1 MAHKFKDVMSCLK
14 VIPAAFLV
22 KTPPSHQ
29 ANNSP
34 PSPGAGENTPQK
46 LLSLFHRQNELS
58 PQNIILYQIKSKI
71 QFYVVSYYVAKQLQV
86 LLRLKF
92 KEETF

>member
-1 MAHKFKDVMSCLK
+1 MEDNLMAQKFKDVMSCLK

-34 PSPGAGENTPQK
+34 PSPGAGENTPQNFCLFSIARMNYPPK
-46 LLSLFHRQNELS
+46 ISSFTKLNPKYSFMLSVIMLLSNF
-58 PQNIILYQIKSKI
+58 
-71 QFYVVSYYVAKQLQV
+71 
-86 LLRLKF
+86 KF
-92 KEETF
+92 